1 MMIYISKEWAKEDT
15 DIYWYILIH
24 GKNDFTDEMGAGD
37 EEDGTDIADNADEGL
52 MLMMI
57 ECWWWL
63 NADDDC
69 ENWKSFLDLT
79 QLSEARWASS
89 NELSSWNPDNQ
100 HDGEKGEEDDIYE
113 YAVEEDENRVGD
125 GEDGNGVDD
134 ESSDY
139 D

>member
-1 MMIYISKEWAKEDT
+1 MILGGI
-15 DIYWYILIH
+15 
-24 GKNDFTDEMGAGD
+24 
-37 EEDGTDIADNADEGL
+37 
-52 MLMMI
+52 LMMV

-100 HDGEKGEEDDIYE
+100 HDGDEGQEDIYE
-113 YAVEEDENRVGD
+113 YGDDGEDENRVDD
-125 GEDGNGVDD
+125 GEDGVD
-134 ESSDY
+134 
-139 D
+139 